1 MMRKIAL
8 LAAIAA
14 LLLLPACKGKE
25 RSKLPDKRD
34 KVTEFATVPSFK
46 AMFLALDK
54 LDVTD
59 SFQSGA
65 DFTPAAEDS
74 LHYAFVWGTLTA
86 ASQLAI
92 RKRDSAWLTKL
103 TDQMVANAP
112 KLGLQDIAA
121 KLRST
126 ARPMLDN
133 KDWEG
138 LTAVY
143 YNMQYTVEQSLFQK
157 RKYEVY
163 TLLALGGWSYCTQQI
178 AGVIEKD
185 YKTEASGALIQR
197 EAWRSISEN
206 LGFFRQQ
213 RHLASPGFKTA
224 YGLVRD
230 MQALMD
236 MQAGG
241 AFNPE
246 QVTRI
251 VDLTGRIQSSFIKT

>member
-178 AGVIEKD
+178 AGVIEKTTRRKPPERSSNARRGAASR
-185 YKTEASGALIQR
+185 KTSASSASSAISHHPVSKPPT
-197 EAWRSISEN
+197 AWCATCKRSWICKPAERSIRS
-206 LGFFRQQ
+206 R
-213 RHLASPGFKTA
+213 
-224 YGLVRD
+224 
-230 MQALMD
+230 
-236 MQAGG
+236 
-241 AFNPE
+241 
-246 QVTRI
+246 
-251 VDLTGRIQSSFIKT
+251 